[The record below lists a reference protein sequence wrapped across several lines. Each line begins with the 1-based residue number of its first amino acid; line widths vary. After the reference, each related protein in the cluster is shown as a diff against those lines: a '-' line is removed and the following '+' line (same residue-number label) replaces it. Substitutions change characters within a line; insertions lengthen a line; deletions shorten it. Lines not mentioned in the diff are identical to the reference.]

1 MGKREGLKGL
11 EGLYRKRCGL
21 LFGGVAL
28 VVVLLVLF
36 GGDGIGLSNN
46 GDFIRVMRAT
56 SLYFDK
62 MPAHTYVDTFTIALD
77 RGSALANVTAIL
89 FGTEGLGTYPSI
101 QVLVVR
107 LSVLV
112 NLVVNKLAGWEIS
125 TYHIQVLGIMHA
137 LLYAAGIGFLLSQFR
152 LKRLWKD
159 VLVKSVALMVLCDIG
174 YVAYFNSFYGE
185 ALEHIALIWCAAMLV
200 RVLGRTPTVWDGV
213 WCAVCAVMYGWA
225 KFFNIPL
232 AVLVLLVL
240 EGIVLLRTG
249 KRRALAFGAAG
260 VAILLAVWTAVP
272 SWIDIETNYNAVF
285 YGVVRGVDQETA
297 EDYLED
303 LGLPAELA
311 DYRDTHYYLSWVEG
325 SLAERGLLDQA
336 KSVTK
341 PQLIRFYLTH
351 PGRLWEQ
358 AKLTALH
365 SGMIRPFYLAN
376 FGEGYPLMTFSSR
389 MSLWSLLRDWS
400 ALDTLWGCF
409 AVTGVA
415 VAMAVVLW
423 RKRVKPVF
431 LALPLLCLVG
441 GLCFAFLM
449 PVMLNGEGDFAKHMF
464 AYGEIID
471 LLLIACLGFGLEKA
485 GRGRQ
490 GGVVCPALAVALA
503 LVLVLPPAWGV
514 AQNLWRDSGRHTALE
529 SGAYVRLGS
538 YGGKELTWLVA
549 EETAEGYTLL
559 CMDERISAVFDQ
571 AGENA
576 WAGSSLRVWLN
587 GEFLTGFTPEE
598 RALLIT
604 GENPVILPDR
614 MRDTAERG
622 DLDFAFSH
630 IAILADRL
638 WERTWQTRVADTVSL
653 PGIDL
658 VARLAREGRSIAGT
672 DWWLETPYG
681 PHNRLVR
688 YVGADGHIYLGDA
701 LAVRVVRPT
710 VEIRPVEPLSGSGSR
725 RSPFVLE

>member
-1 MGKREGLKGL
+1 MGKKEGLKRL
-11 EGLYRKRCGL
+11 ETLYRKRCGL
-21 LFGGVAL
+21 LFGGAAL
-28 VVVLLVLF
+28 VIVLLVLF
-36 GGDGIGLSNN
+36 AGDGIGLSNN

-56 SLYFDK
+56 SLFFDK
-62 MPAHTYVDTFTIALD
+62 MPTHTYVDTFTINLD

-125 TYHIQVLGIMHA
+125 TYHIQVLGAMYA

-152 LKRLWKD
+152 LKKLWQD
-159 VLVKSVALMVLCDIG
+159 VLVKVAALVVLCDIG

-200 RVLGRTPTVWDGV
+200 RVLGRAPTAWDGV

-240 EGIVLLRTG
+240 EGIVLVRTK
-249 KRRALAFGAAG
+249 KRRAVAFGAAG
-260 VAILLAVWTAVP
+260 IAILLAVWAAVP

-285 YGVVRGVDQETA
+285 YGVVRGVDRERA

-311 DYRDTHYYLSWVEG
+311 DYQDTHYYLSWVEG
-325 SLAERGLLDQA
+325 SLSERGLLDQA

-341 PQLIRFYLTH
+341 GQLLAFYLTH
-351 PGRLWEQ
+351 PLRLWEQ
-358 AKLTALH
+358 AKMTALH
-365 SGMIRPFYLAN
+365 SGMVRPYYLAN
-376 FGEGYPLMTFSSR
+376 LGEGYPLMTYSAR
-389 MSLWSLLRDWS
+389 MSLWSAVRDWL

-409 AVTGVA
+409 AVTAAA
-415 VAMAVVLW
+415 VAMAVALW
-423 RKRVKPVF
+423 WKKGKPVF
-431 LALPLLCLVG
+431 LVLPLLCLVG

-464 AYGEIID
+464 AYAEIID

-485 GRGRQ
+485 GRGRR
-490 GGVVCPALAVALA
+490 GGVICPALALALA
-503 LVLVLPPAWGV
+503 LALILPPAWGV
-514 AQNLWRDSGRHTALE
+514 VKNLWQNSRGHAVLE
-529 SGAYVRLGS
+529 EGAYVSLGS
-538 YGGKELTWLVA
+538 YEGKPLTWLVTG
-549 EETAEGYTLL
+549 ETEGGFALL
-559 CMDERISAVFDQ
+559 CVDEGISAVFDE
-571 AGENA
+571 AGSND
-576 WAGSSLRVWLN
+576 WAGSSLRAWLN
-587 GEFLTGFTPEE
+587 GEFLTNFTSGE
-598 RALLIT
+598 RALLVT
-604 GENPVILPDR
+604 AENPVILPDR
-614 MRDTAERG
+614 MRGMAQRG
-622 DLDFAFSH
+622 DLNFAVSH
-630 IAILADRL
+630 IAVLADRL
-638 WERTWQTRVADTVSL
+638 WERTWQTTVTDTVCL

-658 VARLAREGRSIAGT
+658 AARLAREGRIIAGT

-681 PHNRLVR
+681 PHDALVR
-688 YVGADGHIYLGDA
+688 YVGTDGHIYLGDA
-701 LAVRVVRPT
+701 SAVRVVRPT
-710 VEIRPVEPLSGSGSR
+710 VEIRVAEPLSGTGSR
-725 RSPFVLE
+725 RDPFVLK